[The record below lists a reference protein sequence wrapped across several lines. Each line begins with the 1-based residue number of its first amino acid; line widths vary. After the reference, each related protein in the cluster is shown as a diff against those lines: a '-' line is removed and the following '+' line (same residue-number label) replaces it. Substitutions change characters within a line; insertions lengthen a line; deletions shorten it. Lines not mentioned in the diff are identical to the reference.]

1 MGLIIP
7 DLSFLSMHFQLF
19 EARGAPKGSGVLEN
33 VQLTNIKRLDVKRY
47 SFNDITVRKMFYLS
61 EVHMENVV
69 SLAFHMD
76 SVGEFSVF
84 ASKFE
89 RISMFGIKIAKCQQF
104 NVLGMTHFS
113 SVASH
118 GIKLACDKFSL
129 AYNWFGHLHDSSFDV
144 EYGLCDIQGNT
155 FYTLSGKPFL
165 SLKQTSKSEGNVQG
179 MPMTGFVFRENKFV
193 SEPVLPF
200 GSLSMPHYRQQ
211 STSSDYVDV
220 DDNQLTCNCLKIG
233 WLLAFARFGYNSRTL
248 AQAGIHH
255 HHHHHLANN
264 GHSSGTTTFIQEMF
278 ANAGP
283 CLECDT
289 MECRDSD
296 LSIVSYADLALDMDK
311 DGGVKCLGSSNVIRN
326 YDDTASYEPAE
337 VVRADKNIHEIKSD
351 VTTDKV
357 EKLTTTIP
365 PIISSKSSDS
375 AKEVERSSTGHLNSE
390 FNERIIIQSDSTKY
404 FTNFYLFTIAF
415 LIVNCC

>member
-1 MGLIIP
+1 M
-7 DLSFLSMHFQLF
+7 F
-19 EARGAPKGSGVLEN
+19 EARGAPEGSGVLEN
-33 VQLTNIKRLDVKRY
+33 VQLTNIKKLDVKRY
-47 SFNDITVRKMFYLS
+47 SFNDIKVKKMFYLS

-84 ASKFE
+84 ASKFD

-118 GIKLACDKFSL
+118 GIKLSCDKFSL

-165 SLKQTSKSEGNVQG
+165 NLKQTSKSDRNIQG
-179 MPMTGFVFRENKFV
+179 IPMTGFVFRENKFV

-200 GSLSMPHYRQQ
+200 GSLSMPYYRQQ
-211 STSSDYVDV
+211 SSISDYVDV
-220 DDNQLTCNCLKIG
+220 DDNQFTCNCLKIG
-233 WLLAFARFGYNSRTL
+233 WLLAFARFGHNSRTL
-248 AQAGIHH
+248 AQAGHH
-255 HHHHHLANN
+255 HHHHA
-264 GHSSGTTTFIQEMF
+264 GSGQTSGTTNFMQEMF
-278 ANAGP
+278 TNAGP

-289 MECRDSD
+289 MDCRDSD

-311 DGGVKCLGSSNVIRN
+311 DSGVKCVGGNNVIRN
-326 YDDTASYEPAE
+326 YDDTASYEPAQVIRE
-337 VVRADKNIHEIKSD
+337 EKNNHEIRSD
-351 VTTDKV
+351 STTDKI
-357 EKLTTTIP
+357 EKLTSTMP
-365 PIISSKSSDS
+365 SIISSKSSYA
-375 AKEVERSSTGHLNSE
+375 AKEVERSSVGHLNSE
-390 FNERIIIQSDSTKY
+390 YNERIIIQSDSTKH
-404 FTNFYLFTIAF
+404 FTNFYLCTIAF
-415 LIVNCC
+415 LIVNCY